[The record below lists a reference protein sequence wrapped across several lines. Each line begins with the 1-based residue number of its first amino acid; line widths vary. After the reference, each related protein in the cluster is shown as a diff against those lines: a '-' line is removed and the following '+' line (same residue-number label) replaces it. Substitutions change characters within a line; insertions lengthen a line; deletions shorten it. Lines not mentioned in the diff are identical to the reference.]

1 LPPRLAQE
9 LRAER
14 ESEGGRRL
22 VRTRSRWS
30 EKSFFLAPL
39 SVGEIES
46 GLAGRD
52 GVV

>member
-1 LPPRLAQE
+1 MPPRLAQE

-22 VRTRSRWS
+22 VRTRRWS